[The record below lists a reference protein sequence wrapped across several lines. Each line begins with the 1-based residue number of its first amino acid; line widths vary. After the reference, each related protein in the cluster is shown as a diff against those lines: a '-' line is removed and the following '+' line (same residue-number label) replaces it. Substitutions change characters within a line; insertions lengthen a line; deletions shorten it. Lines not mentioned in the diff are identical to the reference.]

1 MKPADGEPKKK
12 YIFVA
17 DFKTKKLNLKF
28 VSIFE
33 SQNIKTY
40 SQRVIHQIDQ
50 KKCLW
55 LKTLKRQE
63 YAHM

>member
-17 DFKTKKLNLKF
+17 DFKTKKLTLKF

-50 KKCLW
+50 KKCL
-55 LKTLKRQE
+55 
-63 YAHM
+63 

>member
-1 MKPADGEPKKK
+1 MVSQKKNTFLLL
-12 YIFVA
+12 ILRQ
-17 DFKTKKLNLKF
+17 KKLNLKF

-50 KKCLW
+50 KKCL
-55 LKTLKRQE
+55 
-63 YAHM
+63 